1 MVQDKSNN
9 RQATRAVVSSVVG
22 YILDAMDMQFL
33 AATLPLL
40 IVAFGINKVQA
51 GQLATLQMIG
61 VGVGGVLAGFLADR
75 VGRVKTLTY
84 TIVVFALCTG
94 FLAFV
99 QNAVQFGILR
109 FIASLGL
116 GGEWAVGAV
125 LMAEY
130 LSTKKR
136 AIGSGVVQ
144 CGWPIGIILASSVAA
159 FVLPTYGWRPVFFV
173 GFLPVIAVFWIRQ
186 YVKEPETWR
195 KEKQKKSGWRQ
206 DMKAIAQGGNL
217 RMFIM
222 WTASIFVLQCAFW
235 GFTIW
240 LPTYFATEK
249 HYGIVKAQI
258 FIIALSLGQILGNL
272 AAGWI
277 ASRWKKKPIYVIGA
291 ACSALGLPLLI
302 HYNTAANVFAL
313 TFIYG
318 IFKQVPFALNA
329 AYMSESFP
337 TNIRA
342 TAVGTSFNIG
352 RGFASLAPLMI
363 GMVATEYSIGAG
375 ITLMSVFWALLA
387 ILVGFSYSRK
397 LVPE

>member
-159 FVLPTYGWRPVFFV
+159 FVLHLW
-173 GFLPVIAVFWIRQ
+173 
-186 YVKEPETWR
+186 
-195 KEKQKKSGWRQ
+195 
-206 DMKAIAQGGNL
+206 
-217 RMFIM
+217 
-222 WTASIFVLQCAFW
+222 
-235 GFTIW
+235 
-240 LPTYFATEK
+240 
-249 HYGIVKAQI
+249 
-258 FIIALSLGQILGNL
+258 
-272 AAGWI
+272 
-277 ASRWKKKPIYVIGA
+277 
-291 ACSALGLPLLI
+291 
-302 HYNTAANVFAL
+302 
-313 TFIYG
+313 
-318 IFKQVPFALNA
+318 
-329 AYMSESFP
+329 
-337 TNIRA
+337 
-342 TAVGTSFNIG
+342 
-352 RGFASLAPLMI
+352 
-363 GMVATEYSIGAG
+363 VATCILRWFLAG
-375 ITLMSVFWALLA
+375 DRC
-387 ILVGFSYSRK
+387 ILDQAVR
-397 LVPE
+397 